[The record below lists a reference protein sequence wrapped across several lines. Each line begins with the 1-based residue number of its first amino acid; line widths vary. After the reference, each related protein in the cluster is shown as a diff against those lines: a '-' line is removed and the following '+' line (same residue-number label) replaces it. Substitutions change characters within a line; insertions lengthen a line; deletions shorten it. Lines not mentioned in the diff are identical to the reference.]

1 MNANL
6 DKIAKDLYGKIQVR
20 FPDIEFGDEE
30 GNVLSKKEDIPKA
43 RFFEFEYS
51 ESGEALGTIA
61 ITLDEDD
68 GIVIQISGDLVDDDN
83 SMHGGAYQFIR
94 SFRKFAKTRLLNFD
108 IQNIGKSELD
118 KRDYAFQSKRKEENI
133 MESKMYGTSKIS
145 YQDLGEARLVVKHS
159 QPINLDLP
167 AGRTMHIEGIYI
179 ENALGERFRYPA
191 KHLNGARALAE
202 HIKHGGNPYDAI
214 GKHICGLSEE
224 LASLRKFK
232 GFVSR
237 QEQISEAMGTVTGRV
252 IDRID
257 QIKETIHKLQRSAYY
272 ESFVES
278 FEAQEEQM
286 IPEAIVDDLVNRL
299 TVRTFNEELK
309 SVFPYIYKFIDESE
323 IDVIEVSPDELL
335 SDAYNPNSVDAEH
348 RRGLEKSHE
357 DSLKK
362 KAADGDE
369 SAKKR
374 LQALK
379 DKKERMANDY
389 NDRMERESIDPELAF
404 ESFMDDIYHE
414 GMSDAVGKDLL
425 FSKDKGIQNKAISD
439 FNDQVLS
446 QELPAGSQGQTA
458 IDTLMGFI
466 DDAQFLNSLRDQDE
480 NLDIRSMV
488 QDYVQERDP
497 HVAVQLH
504 FGEEGAESKE
514 VPPAPAPEAPPA
526 PAPEAPPAPAPE
538 APPAAPME
546 PAPPAPVAESE
557 DPPFDG
563 PYKDPKDNKDQ
574 FGNTIKNKARHLAKK
589 GMASAIAKAKKA
601 GATLDT
607 KLDFGHKEMTLQDA
621 IEECGMTV
629 EEAGFEQA
637 MEMGL
642 PAMLRYVSGFYNK
655 DEGNFPLG
663 GMRVKIKVKK
673 AAEDGEF
680 GEFDPAELMK
690 VIQFID
696 MKDPSGDEQQNV
708 LRLAGVQQPER
719 EMEEAGGMPD
729 FDGIMQGIQGQL
741 ANIQKDPNTKFTQ
754 SNTSSGTIDGK
765 PATYG
770 DAMSKANQMQFRM
783 PKFGDDDTDDAPFDF
798 NNPEDIGQRMQK
810 KIGGAFSKMQ
820 GQMPNQNVQ
829 FPGGQMNPAD
839 TMKSIMNKINF
850 GK

>member
-348 RRGLEKSHE
+348 RRGL
-357 DSLKK
+357 
-362 KAADGDE
+362 
-369 SAKKR
+369 
-374 LQALK
+374 
-379 DKKERMANDY
+379 
-389 NDRMERESIDPELAF
+389 
-404 ESFMDDIYHE
+404 
-414 GMSDAVGKDLL
+414 
-425 FSKDKGIQNKAISD
+425 
-439 FNDQVLS
+439 
-446 QELPAGSQGQTA
+446 
-458 IDTLMGFI
+458 
-466 DDAQFLNSLRDQDE
+466 
-480 NLDIRSMV
+480 
-488 QDYVQERDP
+488 
-497 HVAVQLH
+497 
-504 FGEEGAESKE
+504 
-514 VPPAPAPEAPPA
+514 
-526 PAPEAPPAPAPE
+526 
-538 APPAAPME
+538 
-546 PAPPAPVAESE
+546 
-557 DPPFDG
+557 
-563 PYKDPKDNKDQ
+563 
-574 FGNTIKNKARHLAKK
+574 
-589 GMASAIAKAKKA
+589 
-601 GATLDT
+601 
-607 KLDFGHKEMTLQDA
+607 
-621 IEECGMTV
+621 
-629 EEAGFEQA
+629 
-637 MEMGL
+637 
-642 PAMLRYVSGFYNK
+642 
-655 DEGNFPLG
+655 
-663 GMRVKIKVKK
+663 
-673 AAEDGEF
+673 
-680 GEFDPAELMK
+680 
-690 VIQFID
+690 
-696 MKDPSGDEQQNV
+696 
-708 LRLAGVQQPER
+708 
-719 EMEEAGGMPD
+719 
-729 FDGIMQGIQGQL
+729 
-741 ANIQKDPNTKFTQ
+741 
-754 SNTSSGTIDGK
+754 
-765 PATYG
+765 
-770 DAMSKANQMQFRM
+770 
-783 PKFGDDDTDDAPFDF
+783 
-798 NNPEDIGQRMQK
+798 
-810 KIGGAFSKMQ
+810 
-820 GQMPNQNVQ
+820 
-829 FPGGQMNPAD
+829 
-839 TMKSIMNKINF
+839 
-850 GK
+850 